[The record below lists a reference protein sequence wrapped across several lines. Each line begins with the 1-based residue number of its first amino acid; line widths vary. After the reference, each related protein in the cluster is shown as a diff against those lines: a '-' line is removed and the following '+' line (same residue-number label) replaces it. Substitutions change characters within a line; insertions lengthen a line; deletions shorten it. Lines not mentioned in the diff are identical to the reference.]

1 MIVIHLYGGRMRS
14 EMMGD
19 TYARHRRG
27 TQFDTT
33 GDTIPVTLCLVGH
46 TMGVLSYTDILDA
59 VIYKDSNLVVFPC
72 LEVRRDIILVRRG
85 E

>member
-59 VIYKDSNLVVFPC
+59 VIDTDGDLILPPC
-72 LEVRRDIILVRRG
+72 LDVGRDIILVRCG
-85 E
+85 